1 MLGESKEF
9 VRQRLQTEGRIPDDL
24 HEWLKTALMPEGERI
39 AELQL
44 REQEADTLIKE
55 QKLREIK
62 FKNERTEGKYG
73 LVEDFQR
80 ALDGILIRLQ
90 TNLYATPDQ
99 SVDAVMT
106 SRDRIEG
113 KEIWLESLERH
124 MKEASSWKID
134 LPTGAQE

>member
-1 MLGESKEF
+1 
-9 VRQRLQTEGRIPDDL
+9 
-24 HEWLKTALMPEGERI
+24 MPEGKRI
-39 AELQL
+39 AELQQ

-73 LVEDFQR
+73 LVENFQR
-80 ALDGILIRLQ
+80 EVDGILIRLQ
-90 TNLYATPDQ
+90 TNIYAIPDQ
-99 SVDAVMT
+99 IVDAVMT

-113 KEIWLESLERH
+113 KEIIMEAHERH
-124 MKEASSWKID
+124 MKEAASWKIN

>member
-1 MLGESKEF
+1 
-9 VRQRLQTEGRIPDDL
+9 
-24 HEWLKTALMPEGERI
+24 MPEGERI

-44 REQEADTLIKE
+44 RAQEADTLIKE